1 MLQEQDAKMYPLSA
15 FAPASCCVTWFWFV
29 KAKAQE
35 EPIAV
40 GRYGGNMGLYICIKV
55 QLQVQM
61 NAILASYLDFGL
73 ATSVLKGFVR

>member
-1 MLQEQDAKMYPLSA
+1 MLQEQDAKIYHLSA

-40 GRYGGNMGLYICIKV
+40 SRYGGIGIFIQSYNQYIYKCILKYYYQHDIMVYLYYICCLI
-55 QLQVQM
+55 
-61 NAILASYLDFGL
+61 
-73 ATSVLKGFVR
+73 SV